1 LPLRSKRRRKV
12 LIAKQSRAAKKV
24 AIFPFRISIK
34 VYRIGKTHYFPKMR
48 GGHPTPERPQFFY
61 ILATWLCSLIAI
73 STLYGVSHWTDSVM
87 IMAPFGATCV
97 LVFGAPDSP
106 LAQPRNVIGGHL
118 IATAISLLLLQTLG
132 NSWWVVALG
141 ISTTIGVMQYTKTLH
156 PPAGADPL
164 VVLLT
169 QAPWS
174 FIFIPVLMGAVI
186 LVLCGVIT
194 NNFAKDR
201 HYPKYWW

>member
-1 LPLRSKRRRKV
+1 LVSQLK
-12 LIAKQSRAAKKV
+12 KQKLARAKKIRAGKRV
-24 AIFPFRISIK
+24 AKLPFYIPTKIFHLSRQ
-34 VYRIGKTHYFPKMR
+34 HYFPKMR
-48 GGHPTPERPQFFY
+48 GGHSSPPRPDLLY
-61 ILATWLCSLIAI
+61 ILATWICSTLAI
-73 STLYGVSHWTDSVM
+73 SALYAVSYYTNSIM

-97 LVFGAPDSP
+97 LIFGAPDSP

-118 IATAISLLLLQTLG
+118 IATGISLVFLHIFG
-132 NSWWVVALG
+132 DSWYIIAMCVG
-141 ISTTIGVMQYTKTLH
+141 TTIAVMQLTKTLH

-164 VVLLT
+164 VVIISH
-169 QAPWS
+169 APWN
-174 FIFIPVLMGAVI
+174 FMFIPVMVGAAI

>member
-1 LPLRSKRRRKV
+1 MSSEPTKRKPLQDHGLRMGKRIAKLPFHASTKV
-12 LIAKQSRAAKKV
+12 LHVSR
-24 AIFPFRISIK
+24 
-34 VYRIGKTHYFPKMR
+34 THYFPKMR
-48 GGHPTPERPQFFY
+48 GGHPSPARPNLSY
-61 ILATWLCSLIAI
+61 IFATWAC
-73 STLYGVSHWTDSVM
+73 STLAIAFLYVVSVYTGSIL

-106 LAQPRNVIGGHL
+106 LAQPRHVIGGHF
-118 IATAISLLLLQTLG
+118 IAATISVTLAQTLG
-132 NSWWVVALG
+132 DSWWVLALG
-141 ISTTIGVMQYTKTLH
+141 VGTTIAVMQLTRTLH

-164 VVLLT
+164 VIIT
-169 QAPWS
+169 THASWD
-174 FIFIPVLMGAVI
+174 FIFVPVVAGAVL